1 MKSYPPLS
9 IIIASRGNHFNE
21 GGIYYFS
28 TNFHNVCEC
37 TCTLFKNK
45 TILYLLRSNFF
56 LQASLFSYK
65 ETLQFLCLDQNNIF
79 KLSLTLLTPALV
91 YHQIILI
98 LPSIMSR
105 SHLHAS
111 TLIQATIVSYLNYCN
126 SLSKAVQLPPLMPT
140 DSFQHSKIR
149 DAIMMQSR
157 ACHSFF
163 LLKILRWLHISL
175 KIKAKES

>member
-1 MKSYPPLS
+1 MCVNVHVYSLKTKLY
-9 IIIASRGNHFNE
+9 
-21 GGIYYFS
+21 YTYFS
-28 TNFHNVCEC
+28 AILYLLSNSFYLV
-37 TCTLFKNK
+37 
-45 TILYLLRSNFF
+45 TILYLLLF

-163 LLKILRWLHISL
+163 FGSKFSSGFISHLK
-175 KIKAKES
+175 